1 MQELSIHHAIHFS
14 KYDKACLVQ
23 FYPSGN
29 LILHNHYTSE
39 NQARQ
44 MIDQYSIGIWK
55 IKKITDKN

>member
-55 IKKITDKN
+55 QKK